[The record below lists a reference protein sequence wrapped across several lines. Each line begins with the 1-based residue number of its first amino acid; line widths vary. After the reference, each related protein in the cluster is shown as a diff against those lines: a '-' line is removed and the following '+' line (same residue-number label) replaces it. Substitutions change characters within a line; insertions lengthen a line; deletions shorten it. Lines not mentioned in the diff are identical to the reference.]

1 MRSKGVLFILAV
13 ALMAG
18 LGWCYGCTS
27 YNGLVSSEETVAQ
40 AWADVENQY
49 QRRVDLVPPLL
60 EVVKSAASIDRSLI
74 DAVKESEE
82 AVEHT
87 RVMDASDEVS
97 IRRYA
102 DRQLELSSN
111 LQRLRIAVQSD
122 EGLQSVEAHRD
133 LLVQIEGTE
142 NRIAVARRKYND
154 VVAEYNQ
161 NVRKFPKSLFAGL
174 FGFET
179 RSGFTAETK

>member
-1 MRSKGVLFILAV
+1 MRSKGVLIILAV
-13 ALMAG
+13 VLMAG
-18 LGWCYGCTS
+18 LGGCYGCAS

-40 AWADVENQY
+40 AWSDVENQY

-60 EVVKSAASIDRSLI
+60 EVVESASSIDRALI
-74 DAVKESEE
+74 HALKESEE

-87 RVMDASDEVS
+87 RVLDASDEGA

-102 DRQLELSSN
+102 DRQLDLSSN
-111 LQRLRIAVQSD
+111 LQRLSSAIRSD
-122 EGLQSVEAHRD
+122 QGLQSVEAHRD
-133 LLVQIEGTE
+133 LLIQIEGTE

-161 NVRKFPKSLFAGL
+161 TVRKFPKSLFAGI
-174 FGFET
+174 FGFEP
-179 RSGFTAETK
+179 RAGFTAETK